1 MYHALRW
8 IISLVVFSSLT
19 ISTNFGQVEAAP
31 FVWSRQ
37 DLEKT
42 EKFVGEKRPVVTTEN
57 TVYIKPPFYSG
68 TLPLKYLA
76 KHIALFGGF
85 HGTTENIPLVQE
97 FSGWKTFF
105 LYTSEKSFILSI
117 PDGAI
122 TIDHKANRIVAEAKT
137 LGIIKGSGVKIEEY
151 HYDKGGNLI
160 FQCTSEID
168 FGSNFKTQEKVKT
181 GEKLKDYYFMFPV
194 TGH

>member
-19 ISTNFGQVEAAP
+19 ISTNFGKVEAAP
-31 FVWSRQ
+31 FVWTKQ
-37 DLEKT
+37 DVDKT
-42 EKFVGEKRPVVTTEN
+42 EMFVKEKRPVLTTDN

-68 TLPLKYLA
+68 TLPLKYLD
-76 KHIALFGGF
+76 KSISLFGGS
-85 HGTTENIPLVQE
+85 HSSTEKIPLVQE
-97 FSGWKTFF
+97 FPEWKTFF
-105 LYTSEKSFILSI
+105 LYTSEKSFIFSI

-122 TIDHKANRIVAEAKT
+122 SIDHKANRIVAEAKT
-137 LGIIKGSGVKIEEY
+137 LGIIKGSGVEIEEY
-151 HYDKGGNLI
+151 HYDEGGNLI
-160 FQCTSEID
+160 FQCTSKID

-181 GEKLKDYYFMFPV
+181 GDKLKDYYFMFPV